1 MAGVSRDVASTDMRC
16 VSGISDSPLYKVHS
30 TTADTGD
37 VMDVARTEVHS
48 RVIVSPAVTFPDC
61 SWETST
67 LVEAGTVWGETQH
80 SHLIHVI
87 KVRSTKE
94 SQGICYNI
102 IHA

>member
-1 MAGVSRDVASTDMRC
+1 MAGVSRDVAPTDMRC

-48 RVIVSPAVTFPDC
+48 RVIVSPAVAFPDC

-67 LVEAGTVWGETQH
+67 LVGAGTVWGMHSKHMH
-80 SHLIHVI
+80 SHLI
-87 KVRSTKE
+87 RSTKE